1 MKKYF
6 PLLLVIIIAG
16 CAHNRLR
23 FVSVKS
29 KEVRSTQVESRKSF
43 AMKSTVEIRLEQ
55 IAEGDVISS
64 NDLTLPTI
72 KPFVEPSLQMV
83 DDEISRKKI
92 DGILKS
98 SSNVNDH
105 SKSQSFQKKS
115 QLGVHSASKN
125 GNFLFYSLGALILLS
140 TFGFT
145 YASKKT
151 TFKLT
156 RIAAKNILA
165 TRATLFFA
173 QVGLGVLGYQSG
185 KNFHEM
191 GYTISENAQY
201 IAQGVGGLTFLSL
214 LIHDLFGKSLWKHFF
229 ARKFGFALISAS
241 LYASSMGIGMGSF
254 SNTGFNSPITQ
265 AFVVEETYN
274 PSENNDA
281 LYAEMQV
288 ENLKQAPDNK
298 ERKALQAWYIIGAIL
313 LGLILVVGSCLAFC
327 SWGASG
333 FFVAIPGLI
342 LYILFHVAMVKQIRQ
357 HPKV

>member
-1 MKKYF
+1 MKKYLS
-6 PLLLVIIIAG
+6 LLLVIIIAG
-16 CAHNRLR
+16 CAYNRLR

-29 KEVRSTQVESRKSF
+29 KEARSTKVEVRESA
-43 AMKSTVEIRLEQ
+43 AMKAMDEMRLDR
-55 IAEGDVISS
+55 IAGVDALSQ
-64 NDLTLPTI
+64 NDLTSGSINPAI
-72 KPFVEPSLQMV
+72 EPSAQMV
-83 DDEISRKKI
+83 EDEIHRKNI
-92 DGILKS
+92 DGNLKS
-98 SSNVNDH
+98 LSNLNDQP
-105 SKSQSFQKKS
+105 KSQSLQKKS

-125 GNFLFYSLGALILLS
+125 GNSLFYGLGALILLS

-165 TRATLFFA
+165 TRTTLFIA

-254 SNTGFNSPITQ
+254 SNTVFNSPITQ

-274 PSENNDA
+274 PSESNDM
-281 LYAEMQV
+281 LNAEMQV
-288 ENLKQAPDNK
+288 ENLKKASDNK

-313 LGLILVVGSCLAFC
+313 LGLILIVGSCLAFC
-327 SWGASG
+327 SWGAYG

-342 LYILFHVAMVKQIRQ
+342 LYILFHVAMVEQIKQ